1 MRSPTFLRNPT
12 AFMLFG
18 ATAAFCTY
26 ACMYAFRKG
35 ITAVTFEGMAFAG
48 ISYKIWL
55 VTAQVFG
62 YAVSKLIGV
71 KVVSEMSPGRRA
83 ISLLFFVGVALLAL
97 LLFALVPAPW
107 NIVFLFLNGL
117 PLGMVYGTMLG
128 FLEGRKQTDGLV
140 AGLTASFIFAS
151 GFVKTVALTIKADWG
166 VSEFWLPFVTGCLFV
181 LPMLVSVYALTLLP
195 PPTAEDR
202 ALRTERK
209 PMDAAERRAFVGN
222 FRPGLVLLIAS
233 YVLLSAFRDFRDNF
247 GPEILK
253 DAGVDNPGIFAK
265 TETLVAVGILL
276 VMGLLQRVTDNFR
289 AFALLNGLMLLG
301 GALVGLST
309 YAYST
314 GMLSPGNW
322 FLLTGLGLY
331 MAYVPCN
338 GLYFE
343 RLIAAFR
350 YVSTVGF
357 IVTLADWYGYLG
369 SVGVLLYKN
378 FGQSTISY
386 RDFFIYGA
394 YIMAVLYVVLVVASM
409 LYFSR
414 RFRGGT
420 KAEGQVSYSP
430 N

>member
-1 MRSPTFLRNPT
+1 MRSPAFLRNPT
-12 AFMLFG
+12 AFVIFG

-26 ACMYAFRKG
+26 ACMYAFRRG
-35 ITAVTFEGMAFAG
+35 ITATTFEGMFFAG

-62 YAVSKLIGV
+62 YAVSKGIGV

-83 ISLLFFVGVALLAL
+83 INILFYVAVALSAL
-97 LLFALVPAPW
+97 LGFALVPAPY

-117 PLGMVYGTMLG
+117 PLGLIYGTMLG
-128 FLEGRKQTDGLV
+128 FLEGRRQTDALV

-151 GFVKTVALTIKADWG
+151 GFVKTVALTIKSEWG
-166 VSEFWLPFVTGCLFV
+166 VSEFWLPFVTGSLFI
-181 LPMLVSVYALTLLP
+181 LPMLVSIYAMTLLP
-195 PPTAEDR
+195 PPSSEDR

-209 PMDAAERRAFVGN
+209 PMDADERHAFVKS
-222 FRPGLVLLIAS
+222 FRPGLILLILS

-253 DAGVDNPGIFAK
+253 DAGVENPAIFAK
-265 TETLVAVGILL
+265 TETMVAVGILI
-276 VMGLLQRVTDNFR
+276 VMALLQRITDNFR
-289 AFALLNGLMLLG
+289 AFTLLNGLMLAG
-301 GALVGLST
+301 GAMVGLST

-314 GMLSPGNW
+314 DTLSAGNW

-343 RLIAAFR
+343 RLIASFR

-369 SVGVLLYKN
+369 SVSVLLYKN
-378 FGQSTISY
+378 FGHANISY
-386 RDFFIYGA
+386 REFFIYGA
-394 YIMAVLYVVLVVASM
+394 YIMAGLYSMLVVASYT
-409 LYFSR
+409 YFKR
-414 RFRGGT
+414 RFQT
-420 KAEGQVSYSP
+420 AEKTTQEVSYLP